1 MRSNPIDSLTFLMLM
16 IEPAPK
22 KVPYTFFVPSFHYQ
36 QFLDEDPLEEDEIEG
51 SASSSWKDRLAIFT
65 HPREEEEVAYIFN
78 WRYDHERTVISP
90 ESMKRLRS
98 NHVFRDASISYRRE
112 KRPLMLTWK

>member
-1 MRSNPIDSLTFLMLM
+1 MLM

-22 KVPYTFFVPSFHYQ
+22 KVPYTFFMPSFHYQ
-36 QFLDEDPLEEDEIEG
+36 QFPEEDPPEADEIEG
-51 SASSSWKDRLAIFT
+51 SASSSWKHRPAIFT
-65 HPREEEEVAYIFN
+65 HPREEEEVDYIFN

-90 ESMKRLRS
+90 KSMKRLRS
-98 NHVFRDASISYRRE
+98 KHVFRDALISYRRE